1 MYLFLSLAVSAFTC
15 MVLLSSSGTREKHFP
30 RPASVRRSIWGLTAH
45 SSSFQQWPF
54 CARLLALISVDLHL
68 TAATLCLIQT
78 QFHSLRVTEQSI
90 ITTVKYYGEIIIA
103 GLTRVRNNA
112 VSVCISVCALWAEAG
127 SLALFCC
134 NYHWGPTVQI
144 LPCWVTDELKI
155 RNTHRHTHI
164 DRKW

>member
-1 MYLFLSLAVSAFTC
+1 MYVFLSLAASECTC
-15 MVLLSSSGTREKHFP
+15 IMLLSTSGTKEKHFP
-30 RPASVRRSIWGLTAH
+30 RPASARRSIWGLTVH

-78 QFHSLRVTEQSI
+78 LFHSLRVREQSI

-103 GLTRVRNNA
+103 GLTGVGNNA

-134 NYHWGPTVQI
+134 NYHRGLTVQI
-144 LPCWVTDELKI
+144 LPWRVTDELKT
-155 RNTHRHTHI
+155 RSTHTHTLT
-164 DRKW
+164 